1 MANAC
6 RVLSQPETG
15 ERASPHVPP
24 KLIISKPS
32 KNAADATGASKERI
46 AGSKTAHRE
55 HRRRQS
61 SEWVDIDE
69 APARRR
75 RTRKPSSQRPR
86 AESQSSSSSHGRR
99 RNTQGELS
107 GFFPRLGRILE
118 VNESTTSSR
127 PSTRGSDQRQRDRSP
142 ARRARDK
149 DEVHS
154 SSRRT
159 TRHRA
164 GGVQRRGESLL
175 KVNPSLLSVLSTLT
189 GTSDRSSGSNST
201 VTQQSYDRRNSESST
216 RPLNNKVRRMESETR
231 SNMTS
236 RTLSN
241 LPSVFDYMEPP
252 TDDSHDGH
260 SVISSSSSQYE
271 PSDAGSSITPDTPSS
286 RSTFPSPTTTRDQS
300 VADLRK
306 KYDPQYAASVSS
318 ARSHSSS
325 PNPSLRSLRKR
336 PSVSDVPEEDEQG
349 DSPPPAPTEIEH
361 NPRRSSS
368 GSSRGSRRS
377 AERWQQHE
385 ESMREHMAY
394 AQHQHYVDPG
404 YGQHRSFSTSSEHSD
419 PSAYAHQMA
428 VQHYRWPSPPV
439 PAPPQTMNGH
449 IAHHGP
455 PPAPDAPDLSQRT
468 LAGYEELALELSAS
482 RSPVKPLYRKF
493 EYLNHRILL
502 HLQDELSELEEQLR
516 TVDEII
522 AQMDPGI
529 AEGQKTPA
537 SRRGD
542 NFHGEI
548 HLRRTHLLGNIFVKT
563 EQYNRAM
570 SAYASMAKDSL
581 PANEGQVS
589 AYQQWMAKHSPIH
602 EVEQRFLRQEKDL
615 VVPGAGSTS
624 PDRHT
629 KHAALA
635 YLPMVLMLPLL
646 LCSIIPTLAGRLVVT
661 ALIGIGAFIIA
672 GTTSIRQLMPAREW
686 AVCGAMYVLLM
697 AAIAGCIPQHSS

>member
-1 MANAC
+1 MK
-6 RVLSQPETG
+6 PETG
-15 ERASPHVPP
+15 ERASPPVPP

-32 KNAADATGASKERI
+32 ENAAEATGGSKEHI
-46 AGSKTAHRE
+46 AGSKTTHRE
-55 HRRRQS
+55 HRRRHS

-75 RTRKPSSQRPR
+75 RTRKPSSQRFKGDCG
-86 AESQSSSSSHGRR
+86 SSSSRKDRR
-99 RNTQGELS
+99 RDTQGGSL

-127 PSTRGSDQRQRDRSP
+127 PSTRGSDQRRHRDKSP
-142 ARRARDK
+142 ARRSRDK
-149 DEVHS
+149 NEVNPN
-154 SSRRT
+154 SRRT
-159 TRHRA
+159 TGHRA

-189 GTSDRSSGSNST
+189 GMSDRSSGSSST
-201 VTQQSYDRRNSESST
+201 VTQQSYNRRHSEPS
-216 RPLNNKVRRMESETR
+216 RPLNNKVRHMESETR

-241 LPSVFDYMEPP
+241 LPSVFDYMEPYSA
-252 TDDSHDGH
+252 DESHDGH
-260 SVISSSSSQYE
+260 SVISSSSSHYE
-271 PSDAGSSITPDTPSS
+271 SSDAGSSIAPDTPSS
-286 RSTFPSPTTTRDQS
+286 RSTFPSPTTTRNQS

-318 ARSHSSS
+318 ARSNSSS

-394 AQHQHYVDPG
+394 AQHQHYVDPV

-419 PSAYAHQMA
+419 PSAYAYQMA
-428 VQHYRWPSPPV
+428 MQHYQWPSPPV

-570 SAYASMAKDSL
+570 SAYASMAKHSL

-646 LCSIIPTLAGRLVVT
+646 LFSIIPTLAGRLVVT

-672 GTTSIRQLMPAREW
+672 STTSIQQLMRARDW
-686 AVCGAMYVLLM
+686 AVSGAMYVLLM
-697 AAIAGCIPQHSS
+697 AAIAGCIPQYKS